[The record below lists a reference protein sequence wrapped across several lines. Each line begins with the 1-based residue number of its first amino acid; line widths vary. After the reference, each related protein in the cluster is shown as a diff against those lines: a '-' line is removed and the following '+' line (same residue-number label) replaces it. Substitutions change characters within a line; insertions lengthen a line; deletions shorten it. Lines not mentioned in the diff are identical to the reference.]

1 MCMCRARRPFVLL
14 LSGIA
19 YFSIASP
26 ALLVGQESTPARQR
40 NDQITR
46 YLERDL
52 KATVQRDLDRADRP
66 IVEIKFAEVVTL
78 GMGRPTLDHP
88 GRLKESA
95 FVLVSQ
101 LTDLRSLT
109 FDKSIF
115 SNEDLVHLETLPNLT
130 HLSFVATGFNA
141 TGMQHVCNIGS
152 LESLDL
158 SYIRPLPAES
168 LKLLADLPCLKRLG
182 LNASSNGGGQNEQNW
197 LSSLSITIHRGQDYS
212 DHNGSCRGGLKDEDI
227 SFLEGLSLESLS
239 LVRTRIR
246 NEGIKKLIEWQPGLK
261 ELDLSYVQLRDDGAR
276 HLGRLK
282 QLRVLKLKMVPIT
295 METAESWS
303 GLKCLETLDLYGSP
317 VTDVGVAHLSG
328 LPNLREL
335 DLSCSAITRPSIKT
349 LLSLPALE
357 KLKLEKTRIVFE
369 DLQRLAD
376 ANDQF
381 DLKKL
386 LIGRGRASADAQGR
400 LISANLKYMGLQ
412 DEDLG
417 FLEDHP
423 KLQYLDLGKNQ
434 ITNQGLAHV
443 ASLVELRKLVLDG
456 NRIDDEGIAQL
467 KSLDQLGG
475 ISVDGTE
482 VTLSALGNLFVTIQG
497 RIPREALAAAGV
509 FGSDRI
515 NLTRFGASDDDMQ
528 MVAGVEG
535 IRVLKLVGNQITNRG
550 MKHFLSHAELETLWI
565 EEANLTGEVTRSL
578 SSISGLKQLWCPNV
592 PIANEDLESLQEL
605 RHLQVLN
612 LCGCPID
619 DGAVQF
625 LKGITSLKTVIFDLH
640 SLSDDGIADLKTGL
654 PGVEVIRSQRN
665 ALAVMRNRS
674 RVKPRIVQGS
684 TRRVQFAGIATTID
698 EHPLIEMFGDEFFE
712 VADKIH
718 FDSSKMMYIAVLDQK
733 RLSDLASKSLPD
745 LATIQRVS
753 FMGVE
758 LPDGTFE
765 VLNRMPNLTKMR
777 FYRTQLGNNQL
788 KDLDHLGQLEELG
801 LQRSSV
807 TAQQLNQLGD
817 MPSLKRLSL
826 GGSGTEIDNLDF
838 LGKMRNLESLD
849 VSRTQTDDEDAE
861 SISKLIHLRH
871 FSARETGITDAGL
884 HALSHL
890 RALER
895 IDFGS
900 TKVTDKGLEALRE
913 LPKLKRVWLDKKHI
927 TGDIKYPFK
936 VSDPFDV
943 SGR

>member
-1 MCMCRARRPFVLL
+1 MCMCRARCPFALL
-14 LSGIA
+14 LSGIV
-19 YFSIASP
+19 YFSITSP

-40 NDQITR
+40 NDQIAR

-66 IVEIKFAEVVTL
+66 VIEIQFAEVVSA
-78 GMGRPTLDHP
+78 GFGVPAADDP
-88 GRLKESA
+88 GRLKKST
-95 FVLVSQ
+95 FVLLSC

-109 FDKSIF
+109 FDESIF

-141 TGMQHVCNIGS
+141 TGMQHVCKIGS

-182 LNASSNGGGQNEQNW
+182 LNASSNGGGQSEQNW
-197 LSSLSITIHRGQDYS
+197 RTSLSITIRRGQDDS
-212 DHNGSCRGGLKDEDI
+212 DHNWSCRGGLKDEDI

-239 LVRTRIR
+239 LAKTLLR
-246 NEGIKKLIEWQPGLK
+246 NDGIKKLVELQPGLR

-282 QLRVLKLKMVPIT
+282 QLRVLKLQMVPVT
-295 METAESWS
+295 LENAESWS

-317 VTDVGVAHLSG
+317 VFDKGVAHLRG

-335 DLSCSAITRPSIKT
+335 DLSHSRITEKSIKT
-349 LLSLPALE
+349 LLSLPSLE
-357 KLKLEKTRIVFE
+357 KLDLKKTRIGFGDVE
-369 DLQRLAD
+369 RLAIS
-376 ANDQF
+376 NDNL

-386 LIGRGRASADAQGR
+386 LLARGRAETSAQGQ
-400 LISANLKYMGLQ
+400 LVSLNLRQMKLK
-412 DEDLG
+412 DEDLK
-417 FLEDHP
+417 FLKDYTE
-423 KLQYLDLGKNQ
+423 LQILDLSNNQ

-443 ASLVELRKLVLDG
+443 ASLVELTKLTLDG
-456 NRIDDEGIAQL
+456 NTIDDQGIAQL
-467 KSLDQLGG
+467 KRLNKLERL
-475 ISVDGTE
+475 SVDGTE
-482 VTLSALGNLFVTIQG
+482 VTLAGLRNLLVTGQG
-497 RIPREALAAAGV
+497 RTPEKSLAVSGFSTTYNQPWDV
-509 FGSDRI
+509 
-515 NLTRFGASDDDMQ
+515 NLTRSGASDDDMK
-528 MVAGVEG
+528 MVALVEG
-535 IRVLKLVGNQITNRG
+535 IYRLKLVGNQVTNRG
-550 MKHFLSHAELETLWI
+550 LKHLSNHSELETLWI
-565 EEANLTGEVTRSL
+565 EEANLTGEVTQSL
-578 SSISGLKQLWCPNV
+578 SSISGLRRLWCPNV
-592 PIANEDLESLQEL
+592 SIANEDLEPLQAL
-605 RHLQVLN
+605 KNLQVLN
-612 LCGCPID
+612 ICGCPID

-625 LKGITSLKTVIFDLH
+625 LKGIASLKTLVVDLN
-640 SLSDDGIADLKTGL
+640 SLSEDGIADLKAGL
-654 PGVEVIRSQRN
+654 PGVDVIRSQRN
-665 ALAVMRNRS
+665 ALAFIRNRA
-674 RVKPRIVQGS
+674 RVKPRIEHGGTSLAQLAGVR
-684 TRRVQFAGIATTID
+684 TRID
-698 EHPLIEMFGDEFFE
+698 DHPLIKVFGDEFFE
-712 VADKIH
+712 VAEEINIGSERMKH
-718 FDSSKMMYIAVLDQK
+718 IAD
-733 RLSDLASKSLPD
+733 DLARLGD
-745 LATIQRVS
+745 LATANNVS
-753 FMGVE
+753 VIAIE
-758 LPDGTFE
+758 LPDGTFD
-765 VLNRMPNLTKMR
+765 VLNQMPNLTEMS

-788 KDLDHLGQLEELG
+788 KDLKQLGQLEELS
-801 LQRSSV
+801 LKESSV
-807 TAQQLNQLGD
+807 TSKQLNQLGD

-826 GGSGTEIDNLDF
+826 GGYGTEIDNLDF

-884 HALSHL
+884 RALSHL

-895 IDFGS
+895 IDLGS

-927 TGDIKYPFK
+927 TGDIKYPFE